1 MEKHMITLTDAAREE
16 LSCFF
21 GSQKKTTLRVYFW
34 DGGCHCS
41 SRLAV
46 KQDEAGPNDEI
57 FVVDGITFCMDKG
70 LLAETGGVTVDL
82 IHSGLTAIAKNPD
95 YVLCSCQIG
104 GAH

>member
-1 MEKHMITLTDAAREE
+1 MINLTDAAREE
-16 LSCFF
+16 ISSFF
-21 GSQKKTTLRVYFW
+21 ANQKKTPLRVYFW

-46 KQDEAGPNDEI
+46 KQDEPGPKDATCE
-57 FVVDGITFCMDKG
+57 VDGITFCMDKT

-95 YVLCSCQIG
+95 YVLCSCKIG
-104 GAH
+104 SGLAH